1 VEPAVTD
8 PAALEFLGGAAP
20 LLVGAAAA
28 DEGGLLL
35 LPTLVGTAAAEL
47 GLGLGLELEP
57 ELGLAPGGVNG
68 TVVLRGRASV
78 VCTLAAN
85 LSKVLLPVA
94 GALIA
99 PYMPFLQC
107 GRRPQKNQM
116 GAVGS
121 LTFNVN
127 TLTWPE
133 VLTKGWKPELNP
145 FSLVAVL
152 NCQAHG
158 LAKLLWVTVW
168 LPPRNSK
175 LTKSPFAAV
184 IC

>member
-1 VEPAVTD
+1 VTD
-8 PAALEFLGGAAP
+8 LAAFLGGVAP
-20 LLVGAAAA
+20 LLVGAAA
-28 DEGGLLL
+28 DEGGLLM
-35 LPTLVGTAAAEL
+35 LVGTAAAEL
-47 GLGLGLELEP
+47 GLGLGLGR
-57 ELGLAPGGVNG
+57 ELGLELELAAGGVNG

-78 VCTLAAN
+78 VSTLAAN
-85 LSKVLLPVA
+85 FAKVLLPVV

-107 GRRPQKNQM
+107 GRRPQKNQR
-116 GAVGS
+116 GVVES
-121 LTFNVN
+121 LILNEY

-133 VLTKGWKPELNP
+133 VLTKGMKPELNP

-152 NCQAHG
+152 NCHAHG

-175 LTKSPFAAV
+175 LTMSPAAAV

>member
-1 VEPAVTD
+1 VTD
-8 PAALEFLGGAAP
+8 PAALVGLGVAP

-28 DEGGLLL
+28 DEGGLMLVL
-35 LPTLVGTAAAEL
+35 VVGTAAAGLELELEL
-47 GLGLGLELEP
+47 GLGMALE
-57 ELGLAPGGVNG
+57 GVNG

-78 VCTLAAN
+78 VSTLAAN
-85 LSKVLLPVA
+85 FSKVLLPVV

-99 PYMPFLQC
+99 PNMPFLQC

-116 GAVGS
+116 GLDGS
-121 LTFNVN
+121 LTFNEY

-133 VLTKGWKPELNP
+133 VLTKGRKPELNP
-145 FSLVAVL
+145 FSLVTVL
-152 NCQAHG
+152 NCHAHG

-175 LTKSPFAAV
+175 LTMSPFSAV